1 MVCNEFEAQRAPENI
16 SMIKVLQALLDLP
29 LSKKIFVIR

>member
-1 MVCNEFEAQRAPENI
+1 MVCNEFEARRAPENI
-16 SMIKVLQALLDLP
+16 LIKVLQALLDLP